1 MRPNPVEAARA
12 AAQHVL
18 SNPYE
23 IVRVAKHALGL
34 RLPLPLSGLR
44 WLAGRLG
51 GDKAP
56 KDLQIDS
63 VPPGIRFAASLDL
76 MKTPVRASAVVYIED
91 IRVNDD
97 EIRVEVRLSDV
108 SLRLTGESE
117 SAVATLL
124 KSGALD
130 LSKPGNLVAVMP
142 KRPKAIVEAKDDR
155 IVLDLMNVP
164 KLGKSK
170 RVRDILSVITPT
182 FGVRSIRTDSDDL
195 VVALR
200 ASPIGILGSVAA
212 VSAWWRRR

>member
-1 MRPNPVEAARA
+1 MDAARA

-18 SNPYE
+18 SNPFE
-23 IVRVAKHALGL
+23 IVRVARHAMGL
-34 RLPLPLSGLR
+34 RLPLPLSGIR

-51 GDKAP
+51 GSKGP
-56 KDLQIDS
+56 KDLVIDS

-91 IRVNDD
+91 IRINDD

-108 SLRLTGESE
+108 ALRLTGESD
-117 SAVATLL
+117 SPVATLL

-130 LSKPGNLVAVMP
+130 LTKPGNLVAVMP

-164 KLGKSK
+164 KLASNK
-170 RVRDILSVITPT
+170 RARDILSVITPAL
-182 FGVRSIRTDSDDL
+182 GVRSIRTDSDDL

-200 ASPIGILGSVAA
+200 ASPIGFLGSVAA
-212 VSAWWRRR
+212 IGALWRRR

>member
-1 MRPNPVEAARA
+1 MEAARA

-44 WLAGRLG
+44 WLAGRIG

-63 VPPGIRFAASLDL
+63 VPPGIRFAASLEL
-76 MKTPVRASAVVYIED
+76 MKTPVRASGVVYIED
-91 IRVNDD
+91 IRINDD

-108 SLRLTGESE
+108 ALRLTGESE
-117 SAVATLL
+117 TPVATLI

-142 KRPKAIVEAKDDR
+142 KRPKAIVEARDDR

-164 KLGKSK
+164 KLGGSK
-170 RVRDILSVITPT
+170 RVRDILSVLTPT
-182 FGVRSIRTDSDDL
+182 S
-195 VVALR
+195 
-200 ASPIGILGSVAA
+200 
-212 VSAWWRRR
+212 

>member
-1 MRPNPVEAARA
+1 MLPNPVHAARA

-18 SNPYE
+18 SNPHE
-23 IVRVAKHALGL
+23 IVRVARHAMGL
-34 RLPLPLSGLR
+34 RVPLPLSGLR

-51 GDKAP
+51 GSKAP
-56 KDLQIDS
+56 KDLEIES
-63 VPPGIRFAASLDL
+63 VPPGLRFAASLEL

-108 SLRLTGESE
+108 SLRLTGESDT
-117 SAVATLL
+117 AVATLL

-142 KRPKAIVEAKDDR
+142 KRPKAIIEARDDR

-164 KLGKSK
+164 KLGNSR
-170 RVRDILSVITPT
+170 RVRDILSVLTPT
-182 FGVRSIRTDSDDL
+182 IGVRSIRTDSDDL

-200 ASPIGILGSVAA
+200 ASPIGFLGSVAA

>member
-1 MRPNPVEAARA
+1 MTPNPVEAARA

-18 SNPYE
+18 SNPFE
-23 IVRVAKHALGL
+23 IVRVARHAMGM
-34 RLPLPLSGLR
+34 RVPLPLSGIR

-51 GDKAP
+51 GSRAP

-63 VPPGIRFAASLDL
+63 VPPGLRFAASLDL

-91 IRVNDD
+91 IRMNDD

-108 SLRLTGESE
+108 ALRLTGESD

-142 KRPKAIVEAKDDR
+142 KRPKAIIEARDDR

-164 KLGKSK
+164 KLASNP
-170 RVRDILSVITPT
+170 RVRDILSILTPAL
-182 FGVRSIRTDSDDL
+182 GVRSIRTDSDDL

-200 ASPIGILGSVAA
+200 ASPIGFLGSVAA
-212 VSAWWRRR
+212 IGALWRRW